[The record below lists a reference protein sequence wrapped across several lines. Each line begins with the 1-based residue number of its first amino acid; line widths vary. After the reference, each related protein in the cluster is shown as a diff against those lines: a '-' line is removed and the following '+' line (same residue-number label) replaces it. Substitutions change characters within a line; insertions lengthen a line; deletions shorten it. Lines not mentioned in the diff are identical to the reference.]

1 MNLRDAAKAK
11 ARKQAEARLAAYI
24 DAARKLEVF
33 GRDLDFDALVWD
45 LTAALGPVQGHAR
58 NLRFT
63 KWGEGHQF
71 NWKEPLSEPIALFA
85 RAYVCHR
92 WSEKAKGTLDASLRA
107 FRALDVVVSDRQ
119 IPSVVL
125 LDGEVLAAA
134 LRVLETR
141 SGLDAVYSAARELE
155 QIAGVLNKAVLTI
168 VPVHFKSW
176 IGKPAVDST
185 RIGAAFDE
193 RRMSKLPSPEAIR
206 ALGAI
211 FGLATE
217 PGDRVVID
225 VMAVLT
231 SQPDRIG
238 EALSLPVDCEV
249 EEECNGKLA
258 YGLRWLNKKGAPPTV
273 KWVLDEMEPVI
284 REAIGRLK
292 SMSERGRR
300 IAAWYEA
307 HPTSLYLDPEHE
319 HLRNQEWL
327 SKEEASAIIW
337 RGPVARTVLNMMLIT
352 NKIPKEL
359 VRSDVHGREVL
370 RVRFADIERFVV
382 SKLPSDFPIFERNY
396 NLKFSDAMCVFPT
409 DSLHGNKTEWR
420 CMITRLT
427 HSQINSRIRL
437 DNSQRAD
444 SFFEKFGFHESD
456 GSPIRFHTHMLR
468 HYLNTMAQE
477 AGLSQLDIALISG
490 RKVVAQNAS
499 YDHVSAQRRL
509 QQARELGSQ
518 PFEVSTYGTTPIKH
532 EPLSLK
538 DVGKFRNIAF
548 HMSEVG
554 ACAHD
559 FAMTPCT
566 QHRDCLNCDE
576 MFCIKGDELRCGR
589 IRLLRDQTKLAL
601 ESAKRANSDGEYG
614 ASRWVVHQKATLARL
629 EKVVLL
635 FEDPNVP
642 VGAIIHVESGTWST
656 NPPRRALPSDKP
668 PAIRGDA

>member
-1 MNLRDAAKAK
+1 MNLRDAAAAKAK
-11 ARKQAEARLAAYI
+11 KEAEARLASYI
-24 DAARKLEVF
+24 DSARKLETF
-33 GRDLDFDALVWD
+33 GKDLDFDSLVWD
-45 LTAALGPVQGHAR
+45 LTPALGPVQGHAR

-63 KWGEGHQF
+63 KWGEGHQLRW
-71 NWKEPLSEPIALFA
+71 NEPLSEPIALFT
-85 RAYVCHR
+85 RAYVRHR

-107 FRALDVVVSDRQ
+107 FRALDVVITDRQ

-134 LRVLETR
+134 LRELETR
-141 SGLDAVYSAARELE
+141 SGLDAVYAAARELE
-155 QIAGVLNKAVLTI
+155 QIAGVLNKAVLTV
-168 VPVHFKSW
+168 VPVRFKSW
-176 IGKPAVDST
+176 IGKPALDST

-249 EEECNGKLA
+249 EEDYDGKRV

-273 KWVLDEMEPVI
+273 KWVSEEMEPVI

-292 SMSERGRR
+292 SMSERGRK

-327 SKEEASAIIW
+327 SREEATAIIW
-337 RGPVARTVLNMMLIT
+337 RGPVARTVLNMMLDN
-352 NKIPKEL
+352 NKIPKEK
-359 VRSDVHGREVL
+359 VKSEANGRQVL
-370 RVRFADIERFVV
+370 RVRFADIERYVV
-382 SKLPSDFPIFERNY
+382 SKLPPGFPLLDRNY
-396 NLKFSDAMCVFPT
+396 NLKFSDAMCVFPA

-427 HSQINSRIRL
+427 HSQINARIQL
-437 DNSQRAD
+437 NNSPRAD
-444 SFFEKFGFHESD
+444 SIFERFGFHESD

-468 HYLNTMAQE
+468 HYLNTMAQD

-499 YDHVSAQRRL
+499 YDHVSAERRL
-509 QQARELGSQ
+509 QQARERGAQ
-518 PFEVSTYGTTPIKH
+518 PFEVSTYGASPARH
-532 EPLSLK
+532 EPISLK
-538 DVGKFRNIAF
+538 DVGKFRSIAF

-566 QHRDCLNCDE
+566 LHRDCLNCDE
-576 MFCIKGDELRCGR
+576 MFCIKGDDVRCGR
-589 IRLLRDQTKLAL
+589 IRMLRDQTKLGL
-601 ESAKRANSDGEYG
+601 ESAERANSDGEFG
-614 ASRWVVHQKATLARL
+614 ASRWVVHQRGTLERL
-629 EKVVLL
+629 DKVVQL
-635 FEDPNVP
+635 FDDPAVP
-642 VGAIIHVESGTWST
+642 IGAIIHVASGTWSLT
-656 NPPRRALPSDKP
+656 MPRRALPGDKP
-668 PAIRGDA
+668 PAISSDA